1 MESGKGHQTEPP
13 QGFQVLGSGKANY
26 VDTSSSSKLEET
38 EQQASKPDVSGQPST
53 SGVKEGEINLRL
65 QKGPKQV
72 DTNVAGVKSCWWFNN
87 TWENLLKGMEF
98 RPGHFIIDVSGKFL
112 GISKLSYWVLN
123 AVYEFW
129 HNNPHLKRGEEL
141 EIKFITV
148 ASEDMTNAIQYPS
161 FHFMKLQRLDKK
173 AFSYIKEQE
182 MKLALVVNLT
192 EDEISTRRAWRVWGC
207 LTEMDKVKYPFKI
220 YQNSVNGSFLL
231 NTMTGIT
238 TRFANDNFE
247 HKRAM
252 IWKNRLIRTEDI
264 RRKACNMMHVERWY
278 EHICQ

>member
-1 MESGKGHQTEPP
+1 MRMFFQIFCLEIEQSDFDFIPTRVRHLRENVAELQRNYNQLTLNVKVSG
-13 QGFQVLGSGKANY
+13 NI
-26 VDTSSSSKLEET
+26 
-38 EQQASKPDVSGQPST
+38 QQANLDTVQT
-53 SGVKEGEINLRL
+53 SINGIR
-65 QKGPKQV
+65 
-72 DTNVAGVKSCWWFNN
+72 
-87 TWENLLKGMEF
+87 
-98 RPGHFIIDVSGKFL
+98 FL

-252 IWKNRLIRTEDI
+252 IWKNRLIRTENI